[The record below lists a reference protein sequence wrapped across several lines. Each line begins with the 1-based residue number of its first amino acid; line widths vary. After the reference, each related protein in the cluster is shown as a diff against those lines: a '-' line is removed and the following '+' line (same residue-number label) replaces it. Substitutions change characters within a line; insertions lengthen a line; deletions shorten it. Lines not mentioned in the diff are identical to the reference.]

1 MKKKTTSRLPLPL
14 WAQILLP
21 LLVAVLCA
29 GILLLGTFI
38 SAVSQVILKKA
49 ALKEYS
55 SPIREYLN
63 FPVIFAY
70 SLFILTTL
78 MCIFAYQVV
87 PLSYGPVL
95 ESTSYLYV
103 TLFGVL
109 IFKEKG
115 GRAGVDLG
123 RHRGVL
129 LRRVA
134 REWHVSAA
142 GRAPARGGA
151 DGKRSAAVEDGCE
164 ARGVGRKP
172 CARG

>member
-1 MKKKTTSRLPLPL
+1 MRAGVS
-14 WAQILLP
+14 
-21 LLVAVLCA
+21 AVNETLALYA

-49 ALKEYS
+49 ALKECS

-109 IFKEKG
+109 IFKEKITKKKVVALALIL
-115 GRAGVDLG
+115 AGIVVYSF
-123 RHRGVL
+123 GV
-129 LRRVA
+129 
-134 REWHVSAA
+134 
-142 GRAPARGGA
+142 
-151 DGKRSAAVEDGCE
+151 
-164 ARGVGRKP
+164 
-172 CARG
+172 

>member
-1 MKKKTTSRLPLPL
+1 MVNETLALY
-14 WAQILLP
+14 
-21 LLVAVLCA
+21 A

-109 IFKEKG
+109 IFKEKITKKKVVALALIL
-115 GRAGVDLG
+115 AGIVVYSF
-123 RHRGVL
+123 GV
-129 LRRVA
+129 
-134 REWHVSAA
+134 
-142 GRAPARGGA
+142 
-151 DGKRSAAVEDGCE
+151 
-164 ARGVGRKP
+164 
-172 CARG
+172 

>member
-1 MKKKTTSRLPLPL
+1 MRAGVS
-14 WAQILLP
+14 
-21 LLVAVLCA
+21 AVNETLALYA

-109 IFKEKG
+109 IFKEKITKKKVVALALIL
-115 GRAGVDLG
+115 AGIVVYSF
-123 RHRGVL
+123 GV
-129 LRRVA
+129 
-134 REWHVSAA
+134 
-142 GRAPARGGA
+142 
-151 DGKRSAAVEDGCE
+151 
-164 ARGVGRKP
+164 
-172 CARG
+172 